1 MPVHSGKLKL
11 DVILIMFDAC
21 GSDHDGGWPVMMSGV
36 ALLDHSTVKEFLVI
50 DLGGNL

>member
-1 MPVHSGKLKL
+1 MHSGKLKL

-21 GSDHDGGWPVMMSGV
+21 GSDHGGCFSDQTSGV
-36 ALLDHSTVKEFLVI
+36 ALVTHSTVKEFLVI

>member
-1 MPVHSGKLKL
+1 MHSGKLKL

-21 GSDHDGGWPVMMSGV
+21 GSDHDGCFSDQTSGV
-36 ALLDHSTVKEFLVI
+36 ALVTHSTVKEFLVI